1 MAFPRVSGM
10 RGIEFGTPGASRIK
24 LTNLVLHGNKRATA
38 GLLSEYHDEGEEVE
52 HVGELLAL
60 IDNDGKHVGTLKVTR
75 VDVCEFIKVPD
86 EFALAEN
93 EGDLSAEDFRNSHLA
108 YWNRVGEDVDDE
120 TPVVQVYF
128 ELLKVE
134 KTPKFPS

>member
-10 RGIEFGTPGASRIK
+10 RGIEFGTPGASRKK
-24 LTNLVLHGNKRATA
+24 LTDLVLHGNKRATA
-38 GLLSEYHDEGEEVE
+38 GLLREYELEDEVIE

-60 IDNDGKHVGTLKVTR
+60 IDDDGKHVATLKVIR
-75 VDVCEFIKVPD
+75 VDVCAFIEVPD

-108 YWNRVGEDVDDE
+108 YWNRVGEEVNE
-120 TPVVQVYF
+120 STPIVQVYF
-128 ELLKVE
+128 ELLEKVR
-134 KTPKFPS
+134 KTQ

>member
-1 MAFPRVSGM
+1 MAFPRVSGA
-10 RGIEFGTPGASRIK
+10 RGIEFGTQGASRIK
-24 LTNLVLHGNKRATA
+24 LTDLVLHGNKRATA

-75 VDVCEFIKVPD
+75 VDICEFINVPD

-93 EGDLSAEDFRNSHLA
+93 EGDLSAEDFRESHLA
-108 YWNRVGEDVDDE
+108 YWNRVGENVTDD
-120 TPVVQVYF
+120 TQVVQVYF
-128 ELLKVE
+128 ELLE
-134 KTPKFPS
+134 MPNIGKTP

>member
-108 YWNRVGEDVDDE
+108 YWKKVGDIVDDQ
-120 TPVVQVYF
+120 TLIVQVYF
-128 ELLKVE
+128 DLETKHPRT
-134 KTPKFPS
+134 K

>member
-24 LTNLVLHGNKRATA
+24 LTDLVLHGNKRATA

-75 VDVCEFIKVPD
+75 VDVCEFINVPD

-93 EGDLSAEDFRNSHLA
+93 EGDLSAKDFRNSHLA
-108 YWNRVGEDVDDE
+108 YWKRVGDVVDNQ
-120 TPVVQVYF
+120 TLIVQVYF
-128 ELLKVE
+128 DLE
-134 KTPKFPS
+134 KKT